1 MDGAMPRDGSPLQ
14 VVLVD
19 DHAVVLTGYRRLLE
33 LEPGIVVAAEFND
46 GDTAYAWLCEHSA
59 DVLVLDLSM
68 PGRGGLA
75 TLRRIHQRLPALHVL
90 VFTMH
95 EHPALAAQALKA
107 GARGYLTKSSPPQS
121 LVDAVHA
128 VVRGECPLSP
138 EVAYGMRMS
147 GEGGHGLHTQ
157 LSPREF
163 EVFLALARG
172 ASVESIAR
180 QHSLSIKTVA
190 NYQTLIRQKI
200 GLASSL
206 DMYRYAHAQGLL
218 SGLPSPPLP
227 LDA

>member
-1 MDGAMPRDGSPLQ
+1 MDGAKSRDARPLR

-46 GDTAYAWLCEHSA
+46 GDTAYAWLSDHPV

-75 TLRRIHQRLPALHVL
+75 SLRRIHQRLPALHVL

-107 GARGYLTKSSPPQS
+107 GAHGYLTKSSPPQS

-128 VVRGECPLSP
+128 VVRGERPLSP

-147 GEGGHGLHTQ
+147 GDDGCELHAQ

-206 DMYRYAHAQGLL
+206 DMYRYASAQGLL
-218 SGLPSPPLP
+218 SGLPSAPLP